1 MLKGQEPKKALL
13 GLESTLTLLY
23 LAEMKILKGKIKFT
37 LVFFFFNGDMRPSFN
52 PGLGRSP
59 GEGNRYPLQYPCL
72 ENPHGQRSL
81 MRYRVWDRR
90 ESEMTEQLTLS
101 QLHILQSIFRGL
113 KKFFFSHNKN

>member
-1 MLKGQEPKKALL
+1 
-13 GLESTLTLLY
+13 
-23 LAEMKILKGKIKFT
+23 
-37 LVFFFFNGDMRPSFN
+37 MRTSFN

-90 ESEMTEQLTLS
+90 ESDMTEQLTLS

-113 KKFFFSHNKN
+113 KIFFFLITKINLGIKSWDSLEITDGVIFFHKLWFSLAKN